1 MCCSESVAHS
11 VTSLLIFPVVP
22 LMQSFAITDFVK
34 NIHSETS
41 RIQYNSVKRRKT
53 VVDDIMTPFC

>member
-1 MCCSESVAHS
+1 MCCSELVAHS

-41 RIQYNSVKRRKT
+41 RIQYNPV
-53 VVDDIMTPFC
+53 IELY